1 MEENHH
7 KSQNH
12 RLVCHS
18 LRGRRRHV
26 SRHMARN
33 IALVAREGK
42 NKLLS
47 HATPRV
53 FAPMSTTQKKKHV
66 ENVYLPNSTQA
77 PGRSNKRSYNF
88 TPECQ
93 CVYSSKPCFQCLD
106 RVCVL
111 MQSRHWTRDS
121 LICRRQ
127 MDNAMSSAN
136 GQCYAQ
142 YSVVYG
148 RAGLSNNCCDANTDR

>member
-1 MEENHH
+1 MKEDHH

-12 RLVCHS
+12 RLVCDN
-18 LRGRRRHV
+18 LRGRRRYF

-33 IALVAREGK
+33 IALVATEGK

-47 HATPRV
+47 HATHEFLRPCPRR
-53 FAPMSTTQKKKHV
+53 KKKHV

-88 TPECQ
+88 KPECQ
-93 CVYSSKPCFQCLD
+93 CVHLPKPRFQCLD
-106 RVCVL
+106 RACVL
-111 MQSRHWTRDS
+111 MQTRHKTRDS

-127 MDNAMSSAN
+127 MEHNAMRKTWWCTGFSLRRRLANMDEKSA
-136 GQCYAQ
+136 GAQ
-142 YSVVYG
+142 W
-148 RAGLSNNCCDANTDR
+148 LK